1 MEEGS
6 SSGKD
11 SITNDRR
18 HTTAVIDVTL
28 GWRGRGVFSV
38 AQIQTQRKIQIQ
50 TQHTNTNTNTNCL
63 IEVSVVPSEAREMR
77 QYLLLSWTNK
87 FGY

>member
-28 GWRGRGVFSV
+28 GWRGRGVSSV
-38 AQIQTQRKIQIQ
+38 AQIQTQRKIQ
-50 TQHTNTNTNTNCL
+50 TQKNKHKKTNTNTNTNCL
-63 IEVSVVPSEAREMR
+63 IEISVVPSEARMM
-77 QYLLLSWTNK
+77 
-87 FGY
+87 

>member
-38 AQIQTQRKIQIQ
+38 AQIQTQRKIQ
-50 TQHTNTNTNTNCL
+50 TQHTNAKKNANTNTNCL
-63 IEVSVVPSEAREMR
+63 IEISVVPSEARMMT
-77 QYLLLSWTNK
+77 QYL
-87 FGY
+87 